1 MTLMFSGRTVSE
13 VLPVVAAELLHHGD
27 ETGSRNGRVMEF
39 LNPQIEITEPWR
51 REILTV
57 GRGANV
63 FAQIAETMWVLS
75 GRNDIEWLSAYLPRA
90 KDYSDDGIS
99 WRGAYGPRIRGGLGW
114 RDQVNHVVDLL
125 RDDPL
130 SRRAVIAIYDPR
142 VDMEDGKD
150 IPCNDFLQFQ
160 SRLGELHMTVT
171 VRSNDLFWGWSGIN
185 AFEWS
190 TLQEIVASL
199 LGIEV
204 GPLVFNIG
212 NLHLYERH
220 WERARRLSYED
231 IRYQRSF
238 PFNPDRDV
246 TELSE
251 VDDMIEQWFL
261 WENMA
266 RGGFVRPGMLEDFTD
281 PLFRAWA
288 AAIAYYW
295 TRWSEWLDLLDG
307 TALAAAIARTPQS
320 VLPEPVQRSH
330 GRGPGMGP
338 GDGLSD
344 RSRAFYDFVSNLHA
358 TKHKSYGDSWK
369 RRGEKMSMLANI
381 ARKVD
386 RLGVGDQFESEA
398 DTVIDLWVYLA
409 KYLDWINGGDS
420 GPDKVN
426 DLLHFGL
433 SELDDQ
439 GHRHATD
446 LRDVQ
451 EQMNEYLDLAA
462 YSTIAD
468 RSKKEFVERMMRDI
482 LPYAVDIWTRENPT
496 ETLFEMTDSY
506 RGADRD

>member
-1 MTLMFSGRTVSE
+1 MTHSIGGRTVSE
-13 VLPVVAAELLHHGD
+13 VLPQLAKFLLEHGD
-27 ETGSRNGRVMEF
+27 ETGSRNGRVMEA
-39 LNPQIEITEPWR
+39 LNVQVEIDEPTR
-51 REILTV
+51 REILTI
-57 GRGANV
+57 GRRANV

-75 GRNDIEWLSAYLPRA
+75 GRDDIEWLGAYLPRA
-90 KDYSDDGIS
+90 KDYSDDGVS
-99 WRGAYGPRIRGGLGW
+99 WRGAYGPRIRGGVAW
-114 RDQVNHVVDLL
+114 KDQLEHAVNLL
-125 RDDPL
+125 KKDPL
-130 SRRAVIAIYDPR
+130 SRRAVIGIYDSR

-160 SRLGELHMTVT
+160 SRLGKLHMTVT

-220 WERARRLSYED
+220 WERARRMEYEN

-246 TELSE
+246 TKMYE

-266 RGGFVRPGMLEDFTD
+266 RGGFVRPEMLGDFTD
-281 PLFRAWA
+281 PMFRAWA

-295 TRWSEWLDLLDG
+295 TRWPEWLDLLDG
-307 TALAAAIARTPQS
+307 TALAAAIAKTPQS

-369 RRGEKMSMLANI
+369 RRGEKMSILANI

-386 RLGVGDQFESEA
+386 RLGVDDQFESEA

-409 KYLDWINGGDS
+409 KYLDWIHGGDS
-420 GPDKVN
+420 GPGAVDSMLHASLSRVD
-426 DLLHFGL
+426 DLG
-433 SELDDQ
+433 
-439 GHRHATD
+439 RHYATD

-451 EQMNEYLDLAA
+451 KQMNEYLDLAA
-462 YSTIAD
+462 YSTVAD
-468 RSKKEFVERMMRDI
+468 RSKKEFVERMMQEI
-482 LPYAVDIWTRENPT
+482 LPYAVDIWERENST
-496 ETLFEMTDSY
+496 EPLFEMTDSY
-506 RGADRD
+506 RGADVD